1 MAHLEGSLAQQAP
14 PVSAWDGAQG
24 DGAQVGFKVSAGDWA
39 QVSSAHD
46 VIRDCRGP
54 QSMTLWAPL

>member
-1 MAHLEGSLAQQAP
+1 MAQPSGRQPGPASP
-14 PVSAWDGAQG
+14 PVSAWDGAR
-24 DGAQVGFKVSAGDWA
+24 AQVGFKVSAGDWA